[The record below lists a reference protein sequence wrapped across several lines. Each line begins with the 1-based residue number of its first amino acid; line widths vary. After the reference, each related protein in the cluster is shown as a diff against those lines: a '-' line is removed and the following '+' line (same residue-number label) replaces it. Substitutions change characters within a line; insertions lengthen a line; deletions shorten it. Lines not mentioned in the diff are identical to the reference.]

1 MCKTR
6 ILLALFAAIAVFG
19 MAASGCNNNKTTA
32 MRSNKQS
39 SRNVRPAEVLSA
51 SAYRPPVRSA
61 QPLPAPVAAP
71 VYTRAPAYSAAPAA
85 AYSPSLAMAYP
96 AAQASAYQQPRVAYQ
111 PPVAQP
117 TVLAGAPI
125 PELEPARFARVV
137 NRRPAQRPVA
147 EVMMTAR
154 PIGNGD
160 RQEVIKAL
168 SPITPVTPV
177 ASTNQRWVASPVTAM
192 NNHRAVY

>member
-6 ILLALFAAIAVFG
+6 ILLGLFAAIAVFG
-19 MAASGCNNNKTTA
+19 LAASGCNNTKTTA
-32 MRSNKQS
+32 MRTNKQ

-51 SAYRPPVRSA
+51 SAYRPPVRST

-71 VYTRAPAYSAAPAA
+71 VYTQAPAYSAAPA

-96 AAQASAYQQPRVAYQ
+96 AAQVPVYQQPQ
-111 PPVAQP
+111 VAQP
-117 TVLAGAPI
+117 VVLARVPI

-137 NRRPAQRPVA
+137 NRQPAQRPVA

-154 PIGNGD
+154 PVNGD

-177 ASTNQRWVASPVTAM
+177 AANTPKWVASPVTAM
-192 NNHRAVY
+192 NNQRIHY

>member
-6 ILLALFAAIAVFG
+6 ILLALFAAIAIFG
-19 MAASGCNNNKTTA
+19 LAASGCNNNKTTA
-32 MRSNKQS
+32 MRSTKQ

-51 SAYRPPVRSA
+51 SAYRPPVRSM
-61 QPLPAPVAAP
+61 QPLPAPAAAP
-71 VYTRAPAYSAAPAA
+71 VYTQAPAYSAAPA

-96 AAQASAYQQPRVAYQ
+96 AAQAPVYQ
-111 PPVAQP
+111 PQIPQPV
-117 TVLAGAPI
+117 VLARAPI

-137 NRRPAQRPVA
+137 NRQPAQRPVA

-154 PIGNGD
+154 PVVNGD

-168 SPITPVTPV
+168 SPINTVTPV
-177 ASTNQRWVASPVTAM
+177 AANTQKWVASPVTAM
-192 NNHRAVY
+192 NNQRILY